1 MAGKKT
7 KEAEAPV
14 DAHQAQKADQAEA
27 AKVREKIHEKRG
39 KANAKAAKDAA
50 QAAKDAAKDRKA
62 ALAKAEKVNA

>member
-7 KEAEAPV
+7 KEAEV
-14 DAHQAQKADQAEA
+14 DAHQAQKAYYAEMA
-27 AKVREKIHEKRG
+27 EVRTTIHDKRA

-62 ALAKAEKVNA
+62 ALAKAAKVNA